1 MNEAAAIADM
11 AGEDAR
17 IDVIGGRIFC
27 RVLGAGDGIPLVAIH
42 GGPGAPSDYFETLEP
57 LARKRRFVRYDQ
69 LGCGLSDRPADPG
82 LWRRDRF
89 VDELGRVLGHLGA
102 RRACLLGHSWGS
114 MIAVDFALR
123 HGDAVA
129 GLVLA
134 SPCLNMARVAAD
146 MDRLRA
152 ALPAVVRDVLDR
164 HEAAGTTE
172 SGEYQVAAMA
182 FYRRHI
188 CRSEIWPEALMRSVD
203 GWNMD
208 IYRQMWGPSEFT
220 PTGELRD
227 YDVEPRL
234 RELTMPV
241 LYLAARHD
249 EIPPDTVKAYRRRTP
264 DARLV
269 VFENSAH
276 VAHIEE
282 PAAYIAAL
290 EAFLTELEHAP

>member
-1 MNEAAAIADM
+1 MTDAATLIDLP
-11 AGEDAR
+11 GEDVR
-17 IDVIGGRIFC
+17 INVTGGQVFC
-27 RVLGAGDGIPLVAIH
+27 RVLGFGDGIPLVTIH

-57 LARKRRFVRYDQ
+57 LARNRRFVRYDQ
-69 LGCGLSDRPADPG
+69 LGCGRSDRPADPA
-82 LWRRDRF
+82 LWQRARF
-89 VDELGRVLGHLGA
+89 VDELRRVIAHLGA
-102 RRACLLGHSWGS
+102 PQVCLLGHSWGS
-114 MIAVDFALR
+114 MIAADFALDHR
-123 HGDAVA
+123 DAVA
-129 GLVLA
+129 GLILA
-134 SPCLNMARVAAD
+134 SPCLNMARVTAD

-152 ALPAVVRDVLDR
+152 ALPAVVKDMLDR

-227 YDVEPRL
+227 YNAEPRL
-234 RELTMPV
+234 AELTMPV
-241 LYLAARHD
+241 LYLAGRHD
-249 EIPPDTVKAYRRRTP
+249 EIPPETVQAYRERTP

-282 PAAYIAAL
+282 PAACIAAINN
-290 EAFLTELEHAP
+290 FLTELEHAP